1 MDTYPTETMTSSQ
14 IAGLALAM
22 YSQGGELFEQLSKF
36 FMMLDQG
43 EEERVIFFY
52 TNALRGIYREQ
63 GIVTWLEKNRY
74 QYNSRL
80 IHVFKYLDENN
91 TPNAFHVIQ
100 VARFV
105 LTENDLESFCTIA
118 NMISNETKRD
128 LITKNL
134 RLRPR

>member
-43 EEERVIFFY
+43 EEERVISIY

-80 IHVFKYLDENN
+80 IHVFKYLD
-91 TPNAFHVIQ
+91 
-100 VARFV
+100 
-105 LTENDLESFCTIA
+105 
-118 NMISNETKRD
+118 
-128 LITKNL
+128 
-134 RLRPR
+134 